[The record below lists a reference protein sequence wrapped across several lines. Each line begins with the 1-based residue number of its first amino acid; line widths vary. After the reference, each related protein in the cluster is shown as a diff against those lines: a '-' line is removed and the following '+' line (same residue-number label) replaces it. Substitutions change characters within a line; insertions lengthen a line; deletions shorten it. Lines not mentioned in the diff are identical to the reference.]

1 MCRCVFVCMCV
12 HMCGGDHLH
21 LIITVITTISILNT
35 GNNLGFLPFRNQES
49 PFYHKFILNHF
60 LWKYPS
66 LLCNIFMCGL
76 LFQIPP
82 SEITSHVTLCQMKHS
97 VSHFAPN
104 KLSRSFYITTA
115 RTTVP
120 ACFSSWGLWK
130 KTGFHHGENVI
141 ASEIFYIINT
151 VSCLL
156 QRTMRYPPPSLGP
169 VC

>member
-21 LIITVITTISILNT
+21 LIITIITTISILNT

-49 PFYHKFILNHF
+49 PFYHKSILNHF

-82 SEITSHVTLCQMKHS
+82 SEITSHVTLPQMKHS
-97 VSHFAPN
+97 ASHFAPN

-115 RTTVP
+115 RTTVRP
-120 ACFSSWGLWK
+120 AF
-130 KTGFHHGENVI
+130 
-141 ASEIFYIINT
+141 
-151 VSCLL
+151 
-156 QRTMRYPPPSLGP
+156 PLGD
-169 VC
+169 CGRKLDSITEKM